1 MKKGNK
7 GNMLSWLVLGLVGVL
22 TIIFKTQVKNV
33 LYIIAGAG
41 LMVMAAISIIS
52 CIRGK
57 SKDKNTVIQLA
68 GSAILFI
75 IGLLILCNP
84 SAFDKFI
91 NIIIG
96 VVIALAGL
104 MWLFKGLK
112 AKDVLT
118 IVLGAIAVILGIFIA
133 VNSSATNTVITIAGI
148 GLIYVAVSGI
158 ISELRTK

>member
-1 MKKGNK
+1 
-7 GNMLSWLVLGLVGVL
+7 
-22 TIIFKTQVKNV
+22 
-33 LYIIAGAG
+33 
-41 LMVMAAISIIS
+41 
-52 CIRGK
+52 
-57 SKDKNTVIQLA
+57 
-68 GSAILFI
+68 
-75 IGLLILCNP
+75 
-84 SAFDKFI
+84 
-91 NIIIG
+91 
-96 VVIALAGL
+96 